1 MPYNI
6 IMNLKDYL
14 KLNGISREKF
24 ANEMGVSYA
33 SVIKWVYGGRF
44 PRPSALHKIHEL
56 TEGKVQANDF
66 LQQIQK

>member
-1 MPYNI
+1 MFYNI

-44 PRPSALHKIHEL
+44 PRPSALNKIYEL